1 MASVKG
7 KVSQEVSPLSYM
19 GLNVYDDFFPNH
31 LSGTF
36 ARGQF
41 FICFDD

>member
-1 MASVKG
+1 MPASFTQKMASVKG
-7 KVSQEVSPLSYM
+7 KVSQEVSP
-19 GLNVYDDFFPNH
+19 FH

-41 FICFDD
+41 FICFHD